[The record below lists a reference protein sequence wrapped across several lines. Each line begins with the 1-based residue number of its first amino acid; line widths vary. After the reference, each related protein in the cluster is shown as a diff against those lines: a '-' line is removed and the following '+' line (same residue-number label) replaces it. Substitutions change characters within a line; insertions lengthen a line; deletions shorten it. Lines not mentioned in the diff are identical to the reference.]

1 MAWVSL
7 VLGLLAVPAAAVTPL
22 GAPVRFAIL
31 LAFVCFAPGAAFTC
45 LIRLGDR
52 VSSWAMAFILS
63 VALAGGL
70 ADVMLW
76 TDLWHPI
83 GGYVVLAVPT
93 VATSMLALLP
103 SWRRGVRSSAAA
115 GPAEP
120 GHEVRSDATTLLP
133 RIAGSNS
140 GSAAGGMVPFLDST
154 VLLPKIAD
162 RPALDE
168 TIMLPM
174 TPHIDDATTILPAI
188 SDVRRPDD
196 TVIMRLPQARQ
207 PPPDEVL
214 MGEAAASEVEP
225 DEASAGVGR
234 WRGLRPL
241 LAEAG
246 IIAVIL
252 AVWLFSLSRTS
263 ADSVG
268 DYGLLSVIHPAYFV
282 AVALCALRF
291 IVELA
296 RKRWRGWIL
305 LAHTVVL
312 IAIMHATVP
321 LLVYE
326 PEYAWSYK
334 HVGVV
339 EHIRAYGVVTNALDI
354 YQQWPTLF
362 AFVAH
367 LVDGSGVD
375 ALRLAAWAPVFFD
388 LAFCVP
394 LFAIARTL
402 STDRRVPYLTVFLF
416 SAANWVAQD
425 YLSPQAFTY
434 VLGLGTLLIM
444 VRWLRRTTGRPGR
457 TPERIARLW
466 AWVGSGLAEVPYT
479 SKYASRAVV
488 VVLYIVY
495 AVVVASHQLSP
506 YLIAM
511 TACGLVALGL
521 VRPLRIVPALL
532 TIAVLY
538 LVPRY
543 QIAEHYG
550 LFDFDVFGHATS
562 AGPVEGTTAG
572 RVLSAQV
579 VQFLSL
585 TVWALAALGV
595 VASWRRP
602 GPIAAP
608 AVLAFSPFGLLLA
621 QSYGG
626 EAIYRVYLFSIP
638 WCAYLIATLVLR
650 KRWLPRGVGVP
661 GAALVVTAA
670 VLASMQGAHG
680 QLLFNRFTPD
690 EVAAST
696 FIYTHA
702 EPGADIVL
710 AASNFPTRLTANYD
724 KFSAGANGD
733 HGLLPGNTD
742 LARLKLTEA
751 DLPKINSYFSAKTPT
766 YLVFSP
772 AMSKYLHYFGYVP
785 DGLVER
791 LKTTISGSPNW
802 RVYFQ
807 NHDVTI
813 YKYYP

>member
-1 MAWVSL
+1 MA
-7 VLGLLAVPAAAVTPL
+7 
-22 GAPVRFAIL
+22 
-31 LAFVCFAPGAAFTC
+31 
-45 LIRLGDR
+45 
-52 VSSWAMAFILS
+52 
-63 VALAGGL
+63 
-70 ADVMLW
+70 
-76 TDLWHPI
+76 
-83 GGYVVLAVPT
+83 
-93 VATSMLALLP
+93 P
-103 SWRRGVRSSAAA
+103 S
-115 GPAEP
+115 
-120 GHEVRSDATTLLP
+120 
-133 RIAGSNS
+133 
-140 GSAAGGMVPFLDST
+140 LDST

-162 RPALDE
+162 GPALDE

-174 TPHIDDATTILPAI
+174 TPHINDATTVLPAV
-188 SDVRRPDD
+188 SDVGRTDD
-196 TVIMRLPQARQ
+196 TVVMRLPQARR

-214 MGEAAASEVEP
+214 MGEVAAGRMERDEP
-225 DEASAGVGR
+225 AARAGR
-234 WRGLRPL
+234 WTGLRPL

-263 ADSVG
+263 ADSAG

-291 IVELA
+291 VVELA
-296 RKRWRGWIL
+296 RERWRGWIL
-305 LAHTVVL
+305 LAHTVTL
-312 IAIMHATVP
+312 IVIMHATVP
-321 LLVYE
+321 LLVHE

-334 HVGVV
+334 HVGVI
-339 EHIRAYGVVTNALDI
+339 EHIRTYGVVTNPLDI

-375 ALRLAAWAPVFFD
+375 TLRLAAWAPVFFD
-388 LAFCVP
+388 LAFCIP
-394 LFAIARTL
+394 LFALARTL

-444 VRWLRRTTGRPGR
+444 LRWLRRTTGRQGRAPG
-457 TPERIARLW
+457 RIARLW
-466 AWVGSGLAEVPYT
+466 AWAGSGLAEVAYT

-488 VVLYIVY
+488 AVLYVVY
-495 AVVVASHQLSP
+495 AVVVSSHQLSP

-511 TACGLVALGL
+511 TACGLAAFGL
-521 VRPLRIVPALL
+521 VRPLRIVVILL
-532 TIAVLY
+532 GIAVLY

-543 QIAEHYG
+543 QIAANYG
-550 LFDFDVFGHATS
+550 LFDFNIFGHATS
-562 AGPVEGTTAG
+562 AGPVEGTTAA

-585 TVWALAALGV
+585 TVWALAALSV

-602 GPIAAP
+602 GPVAVP

-638 WCAYLIATLVLR
+638 WCACLIATLVLR

-661 GAALVVTAA
+661 GAAIVVTAA

-710 AASNFPTRLTANYD
+710 AAGNFPTRLTANYD
-724 KFSAGANGD
+724 GFAAGPNGD
-733 HGLLPGNTD
+733 HGLLNGNNR
-742 LARLKLTEA
+742 LAELRMTEA
-751 DLPKINSYFSAKTPT
+751 DLPKINSYFDPKTPS

-772 AMSKYLHYFGYVP
+772 AMSKYLHYFGYAP
-785 DGLVER
+785 DGLIER
-791 LKTTISGSPNW
+791 LQTTISGSPKW
-802 RVYFQ
+802 RIYFR